1 MEMWWRA
8 RYVAWREERRGV
20 GVWGKI
26 VWRAGK
32 GGEVVVLGGRGCDVL
47 GEGIGG

>member
-1 MEMWWRA
+1 MWWRA

-20 GVWGKI
+20 AVWGKI

-32 GGEVVVLGGRGCDVL
+32 GGEVVVLGEEVVMCLVKG
-47 GEGIGG
+47 